1 MNSLTQQYQNYRN
14 QLGGITNVNDQME
27 SIKNN
32 IISQHVQDWENIKSK
47 WDAATQIGTEAASVL
62 GMFKLGQKFKAG
74 LKSKADELK
83 GKLEDGVDDLK
94 GKGQDLID
102 SAQGKI
108 DNVVSVVKDRADGLV
123 NQGADAMERA
133 QGTMA
138 DLTSAGQSAVDG
150 AKASLGDLQ
159 NMASERLGDITD
171 AMPDLGSL
179 GGGAGDGLQSQLGN
193 LFKGAGDDVVAPS
206 AQELEA
212 FPAIET
218 EMTPMSSQPS
228 GLSMEEL
235 ARQFPAESIT
245 RPSGAGGGQF
255 ELGFT
260 GRERSLMPG
269 AEPEAPVRGTMPQR
283 IPSSGEN
290 TGYTHSQPEVNP
302 VESGEIAEYQP
313 EKTYGLIGRIKQKMG
328 LDPESSMRE
337 TFSEARSG
345 MGDLAG
351 AEPAGGELAEKTLGL
366 WGRLKAGLF
375 SGKSPLQE
383 TFPSVGSPQE
393 VLGQLK
399 SAGADIGGDVAKA
412 ATGAAEDVGADVAAG
427 AVEAGAEAA
436 EAGLGAA
443 AGIAS
448 AIPGVGEVLGLATAV
463 AGFVGSFASEGQ
475 EESAEKQNPLTKTS
489 FSQFNVIPTLSSMA
503 SQPSSP
509 GIF

>member
-14 QLGGITNVNDQME
+14 QLGGITNVNDQLE
-27 SIKNN
+27 TIKNN
-32 IISQHVQDWENIKSK
+32 IVSQHIQDWEDIKDK
-47 WDAATQIGTEAASVL
+47 WDKATEIGTEAASVL
-62 GMFKLGQKFKAG
+62 GMFRLGQKFKAG

-83 GKLEDGVDDLK
+83 GKLEDGVEDLK
-94 GKGQDLID
+94 GKGQNLID
-102 SAQGKI
+102 SAQEQV
-108 DNVVSVVKDRADGLV
+108 DNVVSVAKDKADGLV
-123 NQGADAMERA
+123 GQGMDAMEKA

-138 DLTSAGQSAVDG
+138 DLTGAGQEAVDG

-159 NMASERLGDITD
+159 NMVSERVGNITD

-193 LFKGAGDDVVAPS
+193 MFKGAGEDVVAPS

-218 EMTPMSSQPS
+218 EMTAMKTQPS
-228 GLSMEEL
+228 GLTMEEL
-235 ARQFPAESIT
+235 ARQFPAET
-245 RPSGAGGGQF
+245 LQRPSGAGGGQF

-260 GRERSLMPG
+260 GRERSLLPG
-269 AEPEAPVRGTMPQR
+269 AEAEAPMRGSLPQR
-283 IPSSGEN
+283 LPASGVSSGA
-290 TGYTHSQPEVNP
+290 THSQPEQAP
-302 VESGEIAEYQP
+302 VESGELDAVQP
-313 EKTYGLIGRIKQKMG
+313 ERTYGLIGRIKQKMG
-328 LDPESSMRE
+328 LDPESSMSE
-337 TFSEARSG
+337 SFSEARSG

-351 AEPAGGELAEKTLGL
+351 AEPAGGELAEKTMGL

-383 TFPSVGSPQE
+383 TFPSIGSPQE
-393 VLGQLK
+393 VMSQLK
-399 SAGADIGGDVAKA
+399 SAGADLGGDVAKA

-436 EAGLGAA
+436 EAGLGTA
-443 AGIAS
+443 AGLAS

-503 SQPSSP
+503 SQPSTP
-509 GIF
+509 GVF